1 MGLTK
6 LLSEYKWKTYS
17 GLHSSIIE
25 ATWETVQKFGKVY
38 AITQCAYQ
46 SDLVSSEQALIRMW
60 GNKEFETRASYIIC
74 WAPCTMK
81 MKDLLFKKQEKVP
94 SKVLC
99 FFHGISLDSSY
110 FFFFFFDTMLLGHR
124 DTCWV
129 SADPHRYPWPCPMTQ
144 LIRGHSIPAA
154 RLLVPPPTQLINVP
168 SQVWGRQFPNFT
180 GQQPQPQ
187 WPDDPQNTATSAP
200 RHTQYWMRVSKRLTP
215 VKSPT

>member
-110 FFFFFFDTMLLGHR
+110 FFFFFWHHVTWAQGYLLGE
-124 DTCWV
+124 CW
-129 SADPHRYPWPCPMTQ
+129 
-144 LIRGHSIPAA
+144 
-154 RLLVPPPTQLINVP
+154 P
-168 SQVWGRQFPNFT
+168 SQISMALPHDSAHERTQHTSCQIVGPTTHPTDQCT
-180 GQQPQPQ
+180 QPGVGK
-187 WPDDPQNTATSAP
+187 T
-200 RHTQYWMRVSKRLTP
+200 VS
-215 VKSPT
+215 

>member
-1 MGLTK
+1 MWRSCSGSEDSKAHAWTIVIPDRCMGLTK

-110 FFFFFFDTMLLGHR
+110 FFFFLTPCYLG
-124 DTCWV
+124 TE
-129 SADPHRYPWPCPMTQ
+129 
-144 LIRGHSIPAA
+144 IPAGW
-154 RLLVPPPTQLINVP
+154 LLTLTDIH
-168 SQVWGRQFPNFT
+168 GL
-180 GQQPQPQ
+180 
-187 WPDDPQNTATSAP
+187 AP
-200 RHTQYWMRVSKRLTP
+200 WLS
-215 VKSPT
+215 S